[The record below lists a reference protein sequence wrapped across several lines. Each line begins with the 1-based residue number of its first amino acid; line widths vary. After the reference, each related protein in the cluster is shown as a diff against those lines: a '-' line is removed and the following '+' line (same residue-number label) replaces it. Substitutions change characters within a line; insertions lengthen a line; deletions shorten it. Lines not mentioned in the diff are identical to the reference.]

1 MFVHEMSNIRKYLY
15 LMASNNRYLVAN
27 QRLHQQ
33 KQQFGG
39 EHISSDTERD
49 IFVEE
54 ANKYKL

>member
-1 MFVHEMSNIRKYLY
+1 MSNIRKYLY